1 MAYRKQKQELK
12 VRQEDWMVK
21 KWRPAMGWTYMAI
34 CILDMA
40 VFPIAWSILQASTK
54 QPLTQWTP
62 LTLQGGGMFHVA
74 MGAVLGISAWSR
86 GREKMM
92 GADNNYEN
100 SYDQDYDQNQN
111 NQNYQNQNN
120 NQPNNQQQNYQP
132 RNDTNTP

>member
-1 MAYRKQKQELK
+1 MSYRKQELK
-12 VRQEDWMVK
+12 IRQEDWMTQ
-21 KWRPAMGWTYMAI
+21 KWRPAMGWTYMGI

-40 VFPIAWSILQASTK
+40 VFPIAWNILQAITK

-62 LTLQGGGMFHVA
+62 LTLQGGGMFHIA

-100 SYDQDYDQNQN
+100 SYDQSYDEQQNNQQPN
-111 NQNYQNQNN
+111 NQNYNQ
-120 NQPNNQQQNYQP
+120 QPNNQPQ
-132 RNDTNTP
+132 NDTNTP